1 MKVKKLS
8 VVLLAALL
16 SVSCFTACGDDT
28 GDKQTTD
35 PANTVDAGTAYH
47 VPESKYNGEDFTILT
62 NTDDGEW
69 TCNDFFQE
77 EDSDENVVLSAVYA
91 RQKKIEETFGV
102 KIKVIDGL
110 TRGSI
115 NTLVETANKA
125 GTKDYDLV
133 INDIDHMFTLAR
145 GDGLTNLD
153 DIEYL
158 DTTVSAWDQSTLEQ
172 TSIGGNNYF
181 ATGEI
186 TTIDNDATWCL
197 MFNKQV
203 AKNVGIGESDE
214 LPSIYE
220 LVEDKKWTLDKFTEY
235 CNLYQYQDKT
245 GDGPTVDDQFPVAT
259 TIDFVTGLFYGTNN
273 RIILKD
279 EADIPYLPAVSTKM
293 IEKLEKIVNIYYKS
307 NFITFDCHDY
317 KDQNAA
323 CHLLAQQM
331 FEENRSLFYSEVM
344 QCVTRLRNMDVD
356 FGIVPMPKA
365 DESQKNYTAH
375 SVNIVTHV
383 AGVPKGISYDTARLE
398 RSGMIMQ
405 ALAVEGEN
413 ILTPAYYEKS
423 LVGQGTRDEESS
435 EMLPIIFGNRIVDLG
450 YISSSGELSSI
461 CASVITIVQDGDA
474 GQLSRYWQRNK
485 SKVEMDLNEI
495 VEQFES
501 FAS

>member
-1 MKVKKLS
+1 MKAKKLS
-8 VVLLAALL
+8 IIFLASLMAL
-16 SVSCFTACGDDT
+16 SCFTSCGDDSGDKAT
-28 GDKQTTD
+28 GD
-35 PANTVDAGTAYH
+35 PAATVEVGDSYY
-47 VPESKYNGEDFTILT
+47 VPENKYNGEDFTIIT

-77 EDSDENVVLSAVYA
+77 EDSDENVVLSASYA
-91 RQKKIEETFGV
+91 RQKLIEETFGV
-102 KIKVIDGL
+102 KIRVVDGL
-110 TRGSI
+110 TRGDI
-115 NTLVETANKA
+115 NTLIETANKA

-153 DIEYL
+153 DIDHL
-158 DTTVSAWDQSTLEQ
+158 DLTSSAWDQSTLSQ

-220 LVEDKKWTLDKFTEY
+220 LVETKKWTLDKFIEY
-235 CNLYQYQDKT
+235 CNLYQYLDKT
-245 GDGPTVDDQFPVAT
+245 GDGLTVDDQYPVAT
-259 TIDFVTGLFYGTNN
+259 TIDFITGLFYGANN
-273 RIILKD
+273 RIVVKD
-279 EADIPYLPAVSTKM
+279 EADIPYLPALSDNMVNK
-293 IEKLEKIVNIYYKS
+293 IEKIISIYYKP
-307 NFITFDCHDY
+307 NMITFDCHDY
-317 KDQNAA
+317 KNVNPA

-344 QCVTRLRNMDVD
+344 QCVTRLRNMNVD
-356 FGIVPMPKA
+356 FGVVPMPKA

-383 AGVPKGISYDTARLE
+383 AGVPKGISYDAARLE

-405 ALAVEGEN
+405 ALAVEGEK

-435 EMLPIIFGNRIVDLG
+435 TMLPIIFANRIVDIG
-450 YISSSGELSSI
+450 YIASSGDVSSM
-461 CASVITIVQDGDA
+461 CSSVITVVQGGEG
-474 GQLSRYWQRNK
+474 GQMQRYWARNK
-485 SKVEMDLNEI
+485 SKVEKDLEQI

-501 FAS
+501 FSN